1 MFQTSITARSP
12 KARPPLINSHSFI
25 QAQTNQK
32 SRTVSNWLL
41 TGLNLHEM
49 MSINIIKSGNT
60 FVLLAVII
68 VKITEKEKIMRKD
81 IKKGKDLPLQE
92 HTLDQ

>member
-1 MFQTSITARSP
+1 
-12 KARPPLINSHSFI
+12 
-25 QAQTNQK
+25 
-32 SRTVSNWLL
+32 
-41 TGLNLHEM
+41 M

-60 FVLLAVII
+60 FALLAVII

-92 HTLDQ
+92 HTLDQWQAWFSPHCKVVSNALEPPLLTL